1 MNITK
6 KLNFDSKL
14 LHLINVLAKSGKKE
28 VEISRI
34 LGISQNT
41 LTHYKKQYEE
51 LKRAIKA
58 GKAEY
63 DEISNNAVERSLFA
77 RATGYTYE
85 ESTVDSTGKKQMV
98 QRHVPPDINAIKFWL
113 KNRKSSDWKET
124 QDVNH
129 GVAPSAHFL
138 IAQSLKELDDDE
150 EKL

>member
-1 MNITK
+1 MNINK
-6 KLNFDSKL
+6 KLDFDTKL

-41 LTHYKKQYEE
+41 LIHYKKQHEE

-58 GKAEY
+58 GQAEY
-63 DEISNNAVERSLFA
+63 ADISNNAVERSLFA

-113 KNRKSSDWKET
+113 KNRKSSDWKEA
-124 QDVNH
+124 QEVNH

-138 IAQSLKELDDDE
+138 IAQGLKELDDDE
-150 EKL
+150 KL